1 MQNQPRMPGPAGR
14 VAGYN
19 CEIFKMD
26 QDFLIDIVNKI
37 LHIYSTH
44 ACTYKSKVQRGKDRS
59 KIDSEPAYIVRTN
72 VLTLIRDRSK
82 LDHQPRSR
90 EVVFLYR

>member
-1 MQNQPRMPGPAGR
+1 MQNQPRMPGAAGR

-26 QDFLIDIVNKI
+26 QDCLIDIVNKI

-44 ACTYKSKVQRGKDRS
+44 VYACTYKSKVQRGKDRS
-59 KIDSEPAYIVRTN
+59 KIDSEPAYI
-72 VLTLIRDRSK
+72 
-82 LDHQPRSR
+82 
-90 EVVFLYR
+90 